1 MIVVRILHTISLC
14 LSGPIS
20 LESEHVPTHTHTHAH
35 TRARTNANPNLSNPQ
50 KGSLEASFLVKLLPI
65 RNQLSILQP

>member
-20 LESEHVPTHTHTHAH
+20 LESEHVPTHAH

>member
-14 LSGPIS
+14 LGGPIS
-20 LESEHVPTHTHTHAH
+20 LESEHMPTHTHTRTHAH
-35 TRARTNANPNLSNPQ
+35 TNANPNLSNPQ